1 MKSAGHYKQKAK
13 SNVDGG
19 RWAAAIDFEKLIRK
33 ARRDA
38 KQKHNKRKGRE

>member
-19 RWAAAIDFEKLIRK
+19 IVTCCGQTVAHGGTK
-33 ARRDA
+33 
-38 KQKHNKRKGRE
+38 